1 MCQYCVLISNSSPL
15 DTHVAASS
23 RLGIVFPPIRE
34 YLLGQAFCSR
44 PSPWKGREGSQCA
57 APTLIPLACPPPP
70 GLPTHINQY
79 SPDLTGGHFCLHLL
93 GHSLGA
99 KYLES
104 IFSEVKASEPCIPF
118 ISVYRK
124 RPSVAP
130 GFEPWKLV
138 QLH

>member
-1 MCQYCVLISNSSPL
+1 MIIHNFKNEYHIHWHPYMCQYCVLISNSSPL

-34 YLLGQAFCSR
+34 YLLGQAFCTR

-104 IFSEVKASEPCIPF
+104 IFFWGESERTLYSIYICV
-118 ISVYRK
+118 
-124 RPSVAP
+124 
-130 GFEPWKLV
+130 
-138 QLH
+138 